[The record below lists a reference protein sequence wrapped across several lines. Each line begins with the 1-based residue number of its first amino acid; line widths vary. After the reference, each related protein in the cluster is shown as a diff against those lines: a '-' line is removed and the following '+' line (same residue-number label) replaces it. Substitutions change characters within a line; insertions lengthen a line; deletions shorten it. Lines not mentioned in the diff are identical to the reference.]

1 MLPVVILAGGR
12 GTRIYPLTEN
22 LPKSLVDILGKPF
35 LKWQLDL
42 LQQNGVSDV
51 TICVSHKSDLI
62 KNYVNNYF
70 GRRLKVKLIE
80 DGDSQLGTGGAIV
93 GALDVL
99 GEKFAVLY
107 GDSYLP
113 FGIQEATEFFLKEQP
128 LSLMTV
134 TKAENVGL
142 NGNADYVNNKVT
154 QYRKGSTKPNMQ
166 YVDYGLN
173 FFHKVAFK
181 DFKKNTNIDL
191 SDIQS
196 SLAKSQQL
204 SGFEVENR
212 FYEIGSF
219 QGIQDLT
226 EYLRGIK

>member
-12 GTRIYPLTEN
+12 GTRIHPLTEN
-22 LPKSLVDILGKPF
+22 LPKSLVTILGKPF
-35 LKWQLDL
+35 LGWQLDL
-42 LQQNGVSDV
+42 LQQNGISEV

-62 KNYVNNYF
+62 ENYVGSNL
-70 GRRLKVKLIE
+70 GRKIKINLIE

-93 GALDVL
+93 GALDAL

-113 FGIQEATEFFLKEQP
+113 FGIQEATEFFLKNQP

-134 TKAENVGL
+134 TKAENVGS
-142 NGNADYVNNKVT
+142 NGNVDYGNNVVT
-154 QYRKGSTKPNMQ
+154 QYRKGATSPSMQ

-173 FFHKVAFK
+173 FFHKQVFK

-196 SLAKSQQL
+196 LLAETRQL

-219 QGIQDLT
+219 QGIKDLA
-226 EYLRGIK
+226 EYLKGVN

>member
-22 LPKSLVDILGKPF
+22 LPKSLVTILDKPF
-35 LKWQLDL
+35 LEWQFEL
-42 LQQNGVSDV
+42 LQQNGVSEV
-51 TICVSHKSDLI
+51 TMCVSHKSELI
-62 KNYVNNYF
+62 KNYVSSYP
-70 GRRLKVKLIE
+70 GKGLKVNIIE

-93 GALDVL
+93 GALDAL

-113 FGIQEATEFFLKEQP
+113 FGIQEATEFFLKNQP

-134 TKAENVGL
+134 TKAENVGS
-142 NGNADYVNNKVT
+142 NGNVDYGNNMVT
-154 QYRKGSTKPNMQ
+154 QYKKDLTNPRMQ
-166 YVDYGLN
+166 YIDYGLN
-173 FFHKVAFK
+173 FFHREVFE

-191 SDIQS
+191 SDVQS
-196 SLAKSQQL
+196 SLAESRQL

-219 QGIQDLT
+219 QGIKDLA
-226 EYLRGIK
+226 EYLRGVQ